1 MKYIDLKDLTY
12 EEFINENN
20 LYAFVR
26 FFRVNKDDF
35 EIEYEDETNLKINID
50 KEVKQKNEIIL
61 FNDYIE
67 MERFLKTICKYND
80 YIGIDCYFEKR
91 DLTKTEYEIIK
102 NKEKLFNLD
111 NHNKYIYITKNKD
124 EYVEDIIQKYFYDD
138 LFDFDENIQHY
149 CDLIENNLYLEDN
162 KIKSLL
168 NDFENFLI
176 KLDNVFIGED
186 KLNITK
192 EDFEITGELID
203 NYLYLKKY
211 IDDNCFK

>member
-1 MKYIDLKDLTY
+1 MIII
-12 EEFINENN
+12 IN
-20 LYAFVR
+20 
-26 FFRVNKDDF
+26 
-35 EIEYEDETNLKINID
+35 
-50 KEVKQKNEIIL
+50 
-61 FNDYIE
+61 
-67 MERFLKTICKYND
+67 
-80 YIGIDCYFEKR
+80 
-91 DLTKTEYEIIK
+91 
-102 NKEKLFNLD
+102 
-111 NHNKYIYITKNKD
+111 IYITKNKD

>member
-26 FFRVNKDDF
+26 FFRINKDDF
-35 EIEYEDETNLKINID
+35 KIDYEDETNLKISID

-80 YIGIDCYFEKR
+80 YIGIDSYFEKR
-91 DLTKTEYEIIK
+91 DLTKTEYENIK
-102 NKEKLFNLD
+102 SKEKLFNLD
-111 NHNKYIYITKNKD
+111 NHNKYIYFTKNKD

-149 CDLIENNLYLEDN
+149 CDLIENNLYFEDN

-176 KLDNVFIGED
+176 KIDNVFIGED

>member
-35 EIEYEDETNLKINID
+35 EIEYEDETNLKIID

-80 YIGIDCYFEKR
+80 YIGIDSYFEKR
-91 DLTKTEYEIIK
+91 DLTKTEYENIK
-102 NKEKLFNLD
+102 SKEKLFNLD

-149 CDLIENNLYLEDN
+149 CDLIENNLYFEDN

-176 KLDNVFIGED
+176 KLDNVFIDED
-186 KLNITK
+186 KLNIKK

-211 IDDNCFK
+211 MDCNCCK